1 MGQEFT
7 STKDFSVGDLFLNRQ
22 GEACCYIVKIVQY
35 KKGSQYEYEMTYFNK
50 ERERRNPRFMNTV
63 RLKDLLRYRG
73 WKHVPVV
80 K

>member
-22 GEACCYIVKIVQY
+22 GEVCCYLVKIVQY
-35 KKGSQYEYEMTYFNK
+35 SKGSQYEYEMSYFNK
-50 ERERRNPRFMNTV
+50 DRYGWNPRFMNTL
-63 RLKDLLRYRG
+63 RLKDKLRHG
-73 WKHVPVV
+73 AWKHVPVV

>member
-1 MGQEFT
+1 MSQEFA

-35 KKGSQYEYEMTYFNK
+35 SKGSQYEYEMGYFNK
-50 ERERRNPRFMNTV
+50 ERWDSKYFKTV
-63 RLKDLLRYRG
+63 RLKDMIRYG
-73 WKHVPVV
+73 SWKHVPVV

>member
-1 MGQEFT
+1 MGQEFA

-35 KKGSQYEYEMTYFNK
+35 AKGTQYEYEVSYFNK
-50 ERERRNPRFMNTV
+50 ERDRWNAKFMNTV
-63 RLKDLLRYRG
+63 RLKDSIRYGG
-73 WKHVPVV
+73 WKHIPVV